1 MAKEKIAKGQ
11 AAPTRSEASDGMG
24 CAILAYL
31 LIGIIW
37 YFADDKMRKN
47 NFVKFHVKQALVL
60 MIVSIIVSV
69 ALSILGLILMW
80 IPIIGWVILWILWF
94 VFGVGSFVLWLM
106 GIIAAAT
113 SKQKVLPVIGEFAEK
128 LKF

>member
-1 MAKEKIAKGQ
+1 MAKEKIAREQ
-11 AAPTRSEASDGMG
+11 AAPAKSEASEGMG

-37 YFADDKMRKN
+37 YFADEKMKKN

-60 MIVSIIVSV
+60 LIVSIIISV
-69 ALSILGLILMW
+69 VFSILGFILIWIPVIGWVLLSIL
-80 IPIIGWVILWILWF
+80 WVAYGI
-94 VFGVGSFVLWLM
+94 GSFVLWLI

-113 SKQKVLPVIGEFAEK
+113 SKQKVLPVIGQFANK
-128 LKF
+128 LTF